1 MRIVTRCEDNKTTFH
16 VRFGLFVALRVAS
29 GIVGKIVDAVFQQ
42 VELRFEDALEV
53 LVVEVFASVEG
64 VTPRAVAYGCPV
76 FGSKFEGLNDV
87 SSRCSL
93 FGSVAAVYFA
103 AHQSHARV
111 IAAVATGHA
120 TNAQAVVVSCG
131 NGSCHVRSVSAGHDN
146 VGVALTAFGC
156 IEVTSV
162 YLLAR
167 ILVDTLPGRGGQVF
181 VFEVDT
187 RVHHGHHHVGVARF
201 FLPSR
206 EQVYA
211 CPRLKHAIFVYGC
224 GVMPLVL

>member
-16 VRFGLFVALRVAS
+16 VGTGLFVALRVAS

-53 LVVEVFASVEG
+53 LVVEVFTSVEG
-64 VTPRAVAYGCPV
+64 VTPRAVAYGRTV
-76 FGSKFEGLNDV
+76 FGSKFEGFNDV
-87 SSRCSL
+87 SGRCSL
-93 FGSVAAVYFA
+93 FGPIAAVYFA
-103 AHQSHARV
+103 AHQSHARIV
-111 IAAVATGHA
+111 AAVATSHT

-131 NGSCHVRSVSAGHDN
+131 NGSCHVRSVSARDN
-146 VGVALTAFGC
+146 DIGVALTAFGC

-162 YLLAR
+162 YLLAS

-187 RVHHGHHHVGVARF
+187 RVHHGYHHVGVARF

-206 EQVYA
+206 EQVYV
-211 CPRLKHAIFVYGC
+211 CPFFKQTIRTDGC